1 MGLSSSQKAKLSQQS
16 SENAD
21 AKKTASSPTDK
32 NYSTEEAKESDW
44 LSLLRNV
51 SDHHDK
57 VTGVHNNTSTYE
69 VPSPTM
75 SKRLLS
81 AEGFPP
87 FAKVNYTFAS
97 TSAYNPW
104 VKDTAREVKQ
114 IVLHSF
120 GQPWHAYKA
129 SGKWLGAM
137 NAQGG
142 RMHFLQQITDSYA
155 IQAWL
160 PKDTIPTRGMYNAN
174 RISSCLQYFL
184 NPPNRK
190 EGVHYII
197 SRSGDLY
204 ITGDANN
211 LYGSAGGLSETC
223 VSIALE
229 ESLYLDVDTASFDV
243 TEATWLP
250 GGDPLG
256 TEGNLHYW
264 DYSPMQYATLAT
276 LIAKLRLAY
285 PDLNSQTH
293 STAVRS
299 VSSSFTGITMR
310 SHISGM
316 SSDIVDISPH
326 LQTAKAW
333 TALYTLIEEQQTAVS
348 KYNVWKTNDESYS
361 SYLGWAEEAAN
372 AIGPDAMSLNKQ
384 MSNNPAVSVITG
396 AYRANLEAKM
406 DSSSYRYQAA
416 IRNSNESSLQ
426 LARQGVGRILE
437 QSAKVTPALPE
448 VLKEE

>member
-1 MGLSSSQKAKLSQQS
+1 MGLSNSQKAKLAQQS
-16 SENAD
+16 SENAE
-21 AKKTASSPTDK
+21 AKKTASAPTDTD
-32 NYSTEEAKESDW
+32 YATEEAKEADW

-51 SDHHDK
+51 SDHHGK
-57 VTGVHNNTSTYE
+57 VLGVNNNTSTYE
-69 VPSPTM
+69 VPSSTM
-75 SKRLLS
+75 SKRMLS
-81 AEGFPP
+81 PEGFPP
-87 FAKVNYTFAS
+87 FAKINYTFAS
-97 TSAYNPW
+97 TSAFSPW

-120 GQPWHAYKA
+120 GQPWHAFKA
-129 SGKWLGAM
+129 SGKWRGFM
-137 NAQGG
+137 NSPNG
-142 RMHFLQQITDSYA
+142 RMYFLQQVTESYA
-155 IQAWL
+155 IEAWL
-160 PKDTIPTRGMYNAN
+160 PANTIPTKGMYNAN
-174 RISSCLQYFL
+174 RISSCLQYLL

-211 LYGSAGGLSETC
+211 LYGSAGSLSETC
-223 VSIALE
+223 ISIALE
-229 ESLYLDVDTASFDV
+229 EALYLDVASSLEAL
-243 TEATWLP
+243 EATWLP

-256 TEGNLHYW
+256 TEGNLRHW
-264 DYSPMQYATLAT
+264 DYSPMQYVTLAT
-276 LIAKLRLAY
+276 LIAKLRIAY

-293 STAVRS
+293 STTARS

-310 SHISGM
+310 SHISGT
-316 SSDIVDISPH
+316 SADIVDVSPH
-326 LQTAKAW
+326 FQTEKAW

-348 KYNVWKTNDESYS
+348 KYNVWKPNDESYV

-384 MSNNPAVSVITG
+384 MSCNPATPVIAG

-406 DSSSYRYQAA
+406 DSSAYRYQAA
-416 IRNSNESSLQ
+416 IRNSDESSLQ

-437 QSAKVTPALPE
+437 QAAKVTPALPE
-448 VLKEE
+448 ILKEE